1 MFDFVRNRRFF
12 YLLSGILLIPG
23 IISLLL
29 PGGLNPGIDFTSGTI
44 MTVQFEQPVD
54 QNKLREDFAKL
65 GHSEAIVQQSSSGDN
80 TFVIRT
86 RPLVQAQQDQ
96 SGAVGNSERQQIE
109 QTLTADFGPLQILG
123 LDQVSPLIAEQIV
136 RYAILAVAAA
146 SVCILLYLWWAF
158 NKVTHPLRYGTT
170 AIVALLH
177 DSLIVLGIFSILGRL
192 FPAEIELESTFIVA
206 VLTVIGF
213 SVHDTIVVFDRIREN
228 VPRLTVLGSAVPA
241 TIVVCDRI
249 RETFTRR
256 AGEPFEDVVNH
267 SLAQTLT
274 RSLNTSLTVILTLVV
289 LMLFGGVTIRTFV
302 LALLIGITTGT
313 YSSIFVASMLLASWH
328 IGELQWLWPFR
339 RRVAVAEAT

>member
-12 YLLSGILLIPG
+12 YLLSAIFLVPG
-23 IISLLL
+23 AISLIL

-44 MTVQFEQPVD
+44 MTIQFEQQVD
-54 QNKLREDFAKL
+54 QNKLREAFSQL
-65 GHSEAIVQQSSSGDN
+65 GHNEAIVQQSSGEN
-80 TFVIRT
+80 TFIVRT
-86 RPLVQAQQDQ
+86 RPLVQAQADAT
-96 SGAVGNSERQQIE
+96 GALGTSERQQIE
-109 QTLTADFGPLQILG
+109 TALTASFGPLQILA
-123 LDQVSPLIAEQIV
+123 LDQVSPLIAEEIV

-146 SVCILLYLWWAF
+146 SVCILLYLRWAF
-158 NKVTHPLRYGTT
+158 SKITHPVRYGVT

-177 DSLIVLGIFSILGRL
+177 DALVVLGIFSILGRL
-192 FPAEIELESTFIVA
+192 FPAIELESTFIVA

-228 VPRLTVLGSAVPA
+228 
-241 TIVVCDRI
+241 
-249 RETFTRR
+249 FTRR

-328 IGELQWLWPFR
+328 IGELKWLWPFR
-339 RRVAVAEAT
+339 GRGLAPAQTS

>member
-109 QTLTADFGPLQILG
+109 QTLTADFGPLQILN

-228 VPRLTVLGSAVPA
+228 
-241 TIVVCDRI
+241 
-249 RETFTRR
+249 FTRR
-256 AGEPFEDVVNH
+256 AGEVFEDVVNH

-274 RSLNTSLTVILTLVV
+274 RSLNTSLTVILTLIV
-289 LMLFGGVTIRTFV
+289 LMLFGGITIRTFV
-302 LALLIGITTGT
+302 LALLVGITTGT

>member
-12 YLLSGILLIPG
+12 YLLSAILLVPG
-23 IISLLL
+23 VISLIL

-44 MTVQFEQPVD
+44 MTIQFDQPVD
-54 QNKLREDFAKL
+54 QNRLREEFAQI

-80 TFVIRT
+80 TFIVRT
-86 RPLVQAQQDQ
+86 RPLVQAQADAT
-96 SGAVGNSERQQIE
+96 GALGSSERQQIE
-109 QTLTADFGPLQILG
+109 QALTETFGPLQILG

-158 NKVTHPLRYGTT
+158 NKVSHPIRYGTT

-192 FPAEIELESTFIVA
+192 FPASIELEATFIVA

-228 VPRLTVLGSAVPA
+228 
-241 TIVVCDRI
+241 
-249 RETFTRR
+249 FTRR
-256 AGEPFEDVVNH
+256 AGEAFEDVVNH

-274 RSLNTSLTVILTLVV
+274 RSLNTSLTVILTLIV
-289 LMLFGGVTIRTFV
+289 LMLFGGITIRTFV
-302 LALLIGITTGT
+302 LALLVGITTGT
-313 YSSIFVASMLLASWH
+313 YSSIFIASMLLVSWH
-328 IGELQWLWPFR
+328 IGELNWLWPFR
-339 RRVAVAEAT
+339 RGRRLAMSEQA

>member
-12 YLLSGILLIPG
+12 YLLSAILLVPG
-23 IISLLL
+23 VISLIL

-44 MTVQFEQPVD
+44 MTIQFDQPVD
-54 QNKLREDFAKL
+54 QNRLREEFAQI

-80 TFVIRT
+80 TFIVRT
-86 RPLVQAQQDQ
+86 RPLVQAQADATGTLG
-96 SGAVGNSERQQIE
+96 SSERQQIE
-109 QTLTADFGPLQILG
+109 QALTETFGPLQILG

-158 NKVTHPLRYGTT
+158 NKVSHPIRYGTT

-192 FPAEIELESTFIVA
+192 FPASIELEATFIVA

-228 VPRLTVLGSAVPA
+228 
-241 TIVVCDRI
+241 
-249 RETFTRR
+249 FTRR
-256 AGEPFEDVVNH
+256 AGEAFEDVVNH

-274 RSLNTSLTVILTLVV
+274 RSLNTSLTVILTLIV
-289 LMLFGGVTIRTFV
+289 LMLFGGITIRTFV
-302 LALLIGITTGT
+302 LALLVGITTGT
-313 YSSIFVASMLLASWH
+313 YSSIFVASMLLVSWH
-328 IGELQWLWPFR
+328 IGELNWLWPFR
-339 RRVAVAEAT
+339 RDRRLAMSEQA

>member
-1 MFDFVRNRRFF
+1 MFDFVRNRRWF
-12 YLLSGILLIPG
+12 YLLSGILILPG
-23 IISLLL
+23 VISLLL

-44 MTVQFEQPVD
+44 MTIQFEQPVD
-54 QNKLREDFAKL
+54 QDRLRVAFGQL
-65 GHSEAIVQQSSSGDN
+65 GHSEAIVQQSSEN
-80 TFVIRT
+80 TFVVRT
-86 RPLVQAQQDQ
+86 RPLAQAEQ
-96 SGAVGNSERQQIE
+96 SPTGDLGTSERQVIE
-109 QTLTADFGPLQILG
+109 QKLSEQFGPLQILN
-123 LDQVSPLIAEQIV
+123 LDQVSPLIAAEIV

-170 AIVALLH
+170 AVIALVH
-177 DSLIVLGIFSILGRL
+177 DALVVLGIFSILGRL
-192 FPAEIELESTFIVA
+192 FPAQIELESTFIVA

-228 VPRLTVLGSAVPA
+228 F
-241 TIVVCDRI
+241 I
-249 RETFTRR
+249 RR
-256 AGEPFEDVVNH
+256 AGDAFEDVVNH

-313 YSSIFVASMLLASWH
+313 YSSIFVASMLLVSWNLGDFH
-328 IGELQWLWPFR
+328 WLRPFR
-339 RRVAVAEAT
+339 RRALQPA

>member
-1 MFDFVRNRRFF
+1 MFDFVRNRRIF
-12 YLLSGILLIPG
+12 YLLSAVLLVPG
-23 IISLLL
+23 IISLAL

-44 MTVQFEQPVD
+44 MTIQFDNQVEQD
-54 QNKLREDFAKL
+54 KLRQAFAAL
-65 GHSEAIVQQSSSGDN
+65 GHNEAIVQQSSGPN
-80 TFVIRT
+80 TFIVRT
-86 RPLVQAQQDQ
+86 KPLFQAQQSA
-96 SGAVGNSERQQIE
+96 SGDVGTSERQQIE
-109 QTLTADFGPLQILG
+109 QSLTDSFGPLQILN
-123 LDQVSPLIAEQIV
+123 LDQVSPLIAEEIV

-170 AIVALLH
+170 AIAALLH
-177 DSLIVLGIFSILGRL
+177 DALIVLGIFSILGRL
-192 FPAEIELESTFIVA
+192 FPAEIEIESTFIVA

-228 VPRLTVLGSAVPA
+228 F
-241 TIVVCDRI
+241 I
-249 RETFTRR
+249 RR
-256 AGEPFEDVVNH
+256 AGDSFEDVVNH

-313 YSSIFVASMLLASWH
+313 YSSIFVASMLLVSWH
-328 IGELQWLWPFR
+328 IGELKWLWPFR
-339 RRVAVAEAT
+339 GRGLRPAPAT

>member
-1 MFDFVRNRRFF
+1 MFDFVRNRRLF
-12 YLLSGILLIPG
+12 YLLSAILILPG
-23 IISLLL
+23 AISLLL

-44 MTVQFEQPVD
+44 MTIQFEQPVD
-54 QNKLREDFAKL
+54 QDRLRIAFAQL
-65 GHSEAIVQQSSSGDN
+65 GHSEAIVQQSSEN
-80 TFVIRT
+80 TFVVRT
-86 RPLVQAQQDQ
+86 RPLTQADAGQAGD
-96 SGAVGNSERQQIE
+96 VGGTSERQLIE
-109 QTLTADFGPLQILG
+109 QNLSGQFGPLQILN
-123 LDQVSPLIAEQIV
+123 LDQVSPLIAAEIV

-170 AIVALLH
+170 AIAALLH
-177 DSLIVLGIFSILGRL
+177 DALIVLGVFSILGRL
-192 FPAEIELESTFIVA
+192 FPAEIEIESTFIVA

-228 VPRLTVLGSAVPA
+228 F
-241 TIVVCDRI
+241 I
-249 RETFTRR
+249 RR
-256 AGEPFEDVVNH
+256 AGDSFEDVVNH

-313 YSSIFVASMLLASWH
+313 YSSIFVASMLLVSWH
-328 IGELQWLWPFR
+328 IGELRWLWPFR
-339 RRVAVAEAT
+339 GRGLRAAPAT

>member
-1 MFDFVRNRRFF
+1 MFDFVRNRRIF
-12 YLLSGILLIPG
+12 YVLSAVLLIPG
-23 IISLLL
+23 IISLAL

-44 MTVQFEQPVD
+44 MTIQFDNQVEQD
-54 QNKLREDFAKL
+54 KLRQAFAAL
-65 GHSEAIVQQSSSGDN
+65 GHNEAIIQQSSGVN
-80 TFVIRT
+80 TFIVRT
-86 RPLVQAQQDQ
+86 RPLLQAQQTAAGDL
-96 SGAVGNSERQQIE
+96 GTSERQQIE
-109 QTLTADFGPLQILG
+109 QSLTASFGPLQILN
-123 LDQVSPLIAEQIV
+123 LDQVSPLIAEEIV

-170 AIVALLH
+170 AIAALLH
-177 DSLIVLGIFSILGRL
+177 DALIVLGIFSILGRL
-192 FPAEIELESTFIVA
+192 FPAAIEIESTFIVA

-228 VPRLTVLGSAVPA
+228 F
-241 TIVVCDRI
+241 I
-249 RETFTRR
+249 RR
-256 AGEPFEDVVNH
+256 AGDTFEDVVNH

-313 YSSIFVASMLLASWH
+313 YSSIFVASMLLVSWH
-328 IGELQWLWPFR
+328 IGELKWLWPFR
-339 RRVAVAEAT
+339 GRGLRPAAAT